1 MSEAESR
8 IENSRA
14 RTRQL
19 ERHGAAAIRALSASL
34 DAEYRATR
42 LRVGGAAVPYASP
55 YLSVNFA
62 NIALPRSRGVAD
74 SLAARLS
81 YSDAELH
88 QSLNPQNALAR
99 VLFDILEQIRCEAV
113 VPDHLSGMRANLN
126 ISFLEWC
133 HEARNGGM
141 VESSIGILL
150 YTLIHMVR
158 ARLINN
164 TDDEEVAGLIE
175 ATRANISPLIGKP
188 FYQLAKC
195 REHQSVFAPHAL
207 EIANTIAELAGMELT
222 DDSEIESAME
232 RNSVIL
238 GPDWDGQDVDASDGA
253 GGIGGGAA
261 VAQESGL
268 DLAGDYCVFSTD
280 YDSQVSGSNLYRAAQ
295 LDTLRTELDKQVA
308 GQAVSV
314 TRLALRLQKLFA
326 APEIDGWL
334 FGQDEG
340 VLDGR
345 RLSQL
350 VSNPAYGQI
359 FRKDRLQPVNDTVV
373 SFLIDNSGSMKA
385 QRYEAVAILVDTFA
399 RALELAGAKSEILG
413 FTTGEWNGG
422 QVMKA
427 WRAEGMPANPGR
439 LNQTMHIVYKDADTS
454 WKRARPSIAAMLKT
468 LHFREGVDGEALI
481 WAYRRLLQRDE
492 RRRVLVVISDGAPLD
507 AATHNANRE
516 GFLQDHLLSVSDF
529 LHRQTEIELGAIGI
543 DLELSDQYR
552 NSINLNLEGTLNTR
566 VYGALEA
573 LFQVG

>member
-1 MSEAESR
+1 MLEDGK

-19 ERHGAAAIRALSASL
+19 ERHGAAAIRAVSASI

-42 LRVGGAAVPYASP
+42 LRVDGQPVPYASP

-62 NIALPRSRGVAD
+62 HITLPRSRGVAD
-74 SLAARLS
+74 SLAARLTH
-81 YSDAELH
+81 SDPQLH
-88 QSLNPQNALAR
+88 QSLNPENALAK
-99 VLFDILEQIRCEAV
+99 VLFDILEQIRCEAL
-113 VPDHLSGMRANLN
+113 VPEHLSGMRGNLD
-126 ISFLEWC
+126 IAFQEWC
-133 HEARNGGM
+133 QEARNGGM

-150 YTLIHMVR
+150 YTVIHMVR

-175 ATRANISPLIGKP
+175 ATRANIAPLIGKP

-195 REHQSVFAPHAL
+195 REQQALFAPHAL
-207 EIANTIAELAGMELT
+207 EIAQTIAELAGSELS
-222 DDSEIESAME
+222 DDAEVEAALE

-238 GPDWDGQDVDASDGA
+238 GPDWDSQDFDAADGA

-261 VAQESGL
+261 VTQQEGL
-268 DLAGDYCVFSTD
+268 DSAGDYHIFSTEFD
-280 YDSQVSGSNLYRAAQ
+280 TQVSGNSLYRAGQ
-295 LDTLRTELDKQVA
+295 LETLRAELDRQIA

-350 VSNPAYGQI
+350 VSNPAYGQV
-359 FRKDRLQPVNDTVV
+359 FRKDRWQPVNDTVV

-385 QRYEAVAILVDTFA
+385 QRYEAVAVLVDTFA

-413 FTTGEWNGG
+413 FTTGDWNGG

-427 WRAEGMPANPGR
+427 WRASGMPADPGR
-439 LNQTMHIVYKDADTS
+439 LNQTMHVVYKDADTS

-481 WAYRRLLQRDE
+481 WAYRRLLQRQE

-516 GFLQDHLLSVSDF
+516 GFLQDHLHSVSDF
-529 LHRQTEIELGAIGI
+529 LHRQSEIELGAIGI
-543 DLELSDQYR
+543 DLDLSDQYR

-573 LFQVG
+573 LFRLR